1 MRPMNYKFN
10 YKPEIYE
17 HIMRN
22 IYLSKEK
29 QEDVILDLLRQG
41 KTCQQ
46 IGEQVNYSERTI
58 QRKRKELNNRIQDL
72 FLS

>member
-1 MRPMNYKFN
+1 MRPANYKFN
-10 YKPEIYE
+10 YKPGIYE

-29 QEDVILDLLRQG
+29 KEDVILDLLRQG

-58 QRKRKELNNRIQDL
+58 QRKRQELDKRIKDAL
-72 FLS
+72 MS